1 MFTIKFIFL
10 LRVSVVFAL
19 HYPKYIKLL
28 WSLQKIDMKTGESTG
43 EPVSI
48 AEVYEEFNNKIAE
61 KYKILKFRSRK
72 VIKNYA
78 FELADVPLSLI
89 HI

>member
-1 MFTIKFIFL
+1 
-10 LRVSVVFAL
+10 
-19 HYPKYIKLL
+19 
-28 WSLQKIDMKTGESTG
+28 MKTGESTG

-48 AEVYEEFNNKIAE
+48 ADVYEEFNNKIAE

-78 FELADVPLSLI
+78 FELADVPSQSEYLEVLYAVSL
-89 HI
+89 